1 MLEFAKRPIHDR
13 LAFFEEVASR
23 RGLRRLIAEKDF
35 WVCFILRLL
44 FETPELSDNLI
55 FKGGTSLSKIF
66 NIIKRF
72 SEDIDLSVSPSWL
85 GFVGDKRP
93 EAASSRTQINKRI
106 KRLNDACIK
115 TVEEQIQPI
124 LENMICDM
132 LGSPDSGRS
141 YLRFIIDQNTQS
153 PVLLFNYPTQESNV
167 QGYILPQVKLELGSL
182 TDQKPTGTYAIT
194 SWVAEE
200 FPKEFKEPKFN
211 VISLEPER
219 TFWEKATILHAEYH
233 RSPDK
238 PMRRHLSRDIY
249 DVCQMASHESGRRA
263 IADLDLL
270 KRVVNYKK
278 TCFYTKWANY
288 DTAKPG
294 TFCLTPPEH
303 RISELKADY
312 REMQEMFYET
322 YPSFDELLEQL
333 KTIEEKI
340 NSSVIKFTREAI
352 RQKNG

>member
-1 MLEFAKRPIHDR
+1 VLEFAKRPIHDR

-44 FETPELSDNLI
+44 FETPELSDKLV

-85 GFVGDKRP
+85 GFVGDKRL

-106 KRLNDACIK
+106 KQLNDACIK

-124 LENMICDM
+124 LENMICDT

-141 YLRFIIDQNTQS
+141 YLRFIIDRNTQS
-153 PVLLFNYPTQESNV
+153 PVLLFNYPTQESNI

-182 TDQKPTGTYAIT
+182 TDQKPTGAYAIT

-200 FPKEFKEPKFN
+200 FPKN
-211 VISLEPER
+211 
-219 TFWEKATILHAEYH
+219 
-233 RSPDK
+233 
-238 PMRRHLSRDIY
+238 
-249 DVCQMASHESGRRA
+249 
-263 IADLDLL
+263 L
-270 KRVVNYKK
+270 KN
-278 TCFYTKWANY
+278 
-288 DTAKPG
+288 
-294 TFCLTPPEH
+294 
-303 RISELKADY
+303 
-312 REMQEMFYET
+312 Q
-322 YPSFDELLEQL
+322 
-333 KTIEEKI
+333 
-340 NSSVIKFTREAI
+340 NSI
-352 RQKNG
+352 